1 MNHRRV
7 RGSYAID
14 LSSQWNGFTQAAQDL
29 FTSLIKPF
37 PSTCLNKILPNSLFG
52 QRSQLMPLVMFSIC
66 TSHLGCF
73 VFLCTVQWNSS
84 WWATVSRMKPPPCL
98 SLKLRDGK
106 TLKSH
111 WDWWAICSTASF
123 LNVTFTSHRAR
134 LQWVDT
140 HLPAFALAP
149 ISTGLFRLTAGLQG
163 ETQDLYSLCV
173 PAEYWIYIPCL
184 HHSHLLPHSCPVPHP
199 PIPPRARI
207 LS

>member
-14 LSSQWNGFTQAAQDL
+14 LSSQWNGFTQAAQAL

-84 WWATVSRMKPPPCL
+84 WWTTVSRMKPPPSL
-98 SLKLRDGK
+98 LLKLRWKKPSRLTGIDEPFAA
-106 TLKSH
+106 LHLFSMLPSSH
-111 WDWWAICSTASF
+111 AGPGCSG
-123 LNVTFTSHRAR
+123 
-134 LQWVDT
+134 WVPT
-140 HLPAFALAP
+140 YLHLP
-149 ISTGLFRLTAGLQG
+149 
-163 ETQDLYSLCV
+163 
-173 PAEYWIYIPCL
+173 
-184 HHSHLLPHSCPVPHP
+184 
-199 PIPPRARI
+199 
-207 LS
+207 